1 MCFDFIIEYD
11 FFLMILYI
19 IGPIIYTNNKT
30 GRDIHRVI
38 GVVSFGFEC
47 ALPKYH
53 GFYAPVYPQLN
64 WIKNVIAKTN
74 TCPNVEKKNVFKAVF
89 KDVLSRCSS
98 SCLKTKYLVYYLL
111 FSYTMT
117 NPFGKE
123 LL

>member
-1 MCFDFIIEYD
+1 MTF
-11 FFLMILYI
+11 YI
-19 IGPIIYTNNKT
+19 IGPIIYTDNKT
-30 GRDIHRVI
+30 GRDIHSVI
-38 GVVSFGFEC
+38 GVVSFGFGC
-47 ALPKYH
+47 ANRPYGSGYH